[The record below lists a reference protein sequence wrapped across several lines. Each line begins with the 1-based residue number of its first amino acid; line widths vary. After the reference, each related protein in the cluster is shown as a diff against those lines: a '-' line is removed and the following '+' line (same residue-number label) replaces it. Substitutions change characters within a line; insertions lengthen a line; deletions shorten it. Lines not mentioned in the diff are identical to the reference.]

1 MSDIQ
6 ISALA
11 PHHERSSFSCGV
23 EALDRYIVQQAS
35 QDQRRNVARLFV
47 ATSRQSQAV
56 IGYYSLSSASVQL
69 RSLPEA
75 LARRLPR
82 YPEVPCV
89 LIGRLAIDRAHQGS
103 GLGAKLLRDALQRI
117 LAWQT
122 EIGVWAVLV
131 DAIDERAAEFYM
143 RFGFHRF
150 EDEADRLFIP
160 LASVRQALSPGESGE
175 QRAP

>member
-1 MSDIQ
+1 MVDIQ

-11 PHHERSSFSCGV
+11 SHHERSSFSCGV
-23 EALDRYIVQQAS
+23 ESLDRYIAQQAS
-35 QDQRRNVARLFV
+35 QDQRRNVARVFA
-47 ATSRQSQAV
+47 ATVGQPGLV
-56 IGYYSLSSASVQL
+56 IGYYSLSSASVRL

-89 LIGRLAIDRAHQGS
+89 LIGRLAVDRAYHGS
-103 GLGAKLLRDALQRI
+103 GLGAKLLRDALQRT

-131 DAIDERAAEFYM
+131 DAIDERATAFYIH
-143 RFGFHRF
+143 FGFEQF
-150 EDEADRLFIP
+150 EDGAQRLFMP
-160 LASVRQALSPGESGE
+160 LASVRQALVP
-175 QRAP
+175 